1 MNPSKMRDTYGK
13 MMYILMDTE
22 SFSIKSE
29 LKLSFVKP
37 ILTVSAF
44 LDDRKSLNILS
55 DPLWETATRSI
66 ANYGREK
73 SHKELATEAGAK
85 AQAEATLR
93 KKYKSGMKTLL
104 LCLLIPCASPQRCVP
119 DASTF
124 CANCGCNVS

>member
-44 LDDRKSLNILS
+44 LDDKKSLNILS

-66 ANYGREK
+66 ANFGREK
-73 SHKELATEAGAK
+73 NHKELAAEAGAK

-93 KKYKSGMKTLL
+93 KKYKSGTPI
-104 LCLLIPCASPQRCVP
+104 CNASAC
-119 DASTF
+119 
-124 CANCGCNVS
+124 